1 MHGIIGHQRSSGR
14 LELSWGAKG
23 LRGLY
28 QQAPLRALFP
38 HPDPDE
44 PATAALVNVAG
55 GLAGGDSLDSTITLG
70 AGSRLTITTPAAEK
84 VYRTLGPATRIG
96 ATVRVGAGA
105 RLEWLPQ
112 EVILFDQAHLERQ
125 QDFSLAE
132 GAELLLAEMLVFGR
146 SARGEVFRQ
155 GQVLDTWR
163 LRGPD
168 GLLWAD
174 ALAMDAEELADPF
187 RFGGAQAMATVL
199 LAMPGAE
206 THLPVLRDIG
216 AATVP
221 RPGLLLG
228 RALGEAGAVRDFVA
242 QAVTALR
249 QAAFGLPGALPRLW
263 RC

>member
-1 MHGIIGHQRSSGR
+1 MHGIIAHQRSTGR

-38 HPDPDE
+38 HPEPGE

-55 GLAGGDSLDSTITLG
+55 GLAGGDALSSAITLG
-70 AGSRLTITTPAAEK
+70 AGARLTVTTPAAEK
-84 VYRTLGPATRIG
+84 IYRSLGPASRIA
-96 ATVRVGAGA
+96 ATVRIGAGA

-112 EVILFDQAHLERQ
+112 EVILFDAAHLERR
-125 QDFSLAE
+125 QDFNLAE

-146 SARGEVFRQ
+146 IARGERFTE
-155 GQVLDTWR
+155 GSVLDTWR
-163 LRGPD
+163 LRGPQ

-174 ALAMDAEELADPF
+174 ALAMQAGELADPF
-187 RFGGAQAMATVL
+187 RFGGAEAMATVL

-206 THLPVLRDIG
+206 AHLPVLRGLG

-228 RALGEAGAVRDFVA
+228 RALGDAEAVRGFVA
-242 QAVTALR
+242 QAVMGLR
-249 QAAFGLPGALPRLW
+249 EAAFGLAPVLPRLW